1 MSFTYVYV
9 LRSVNH
15 PDRHYTGITT
25 DLKARLAKHNRREV
39 SHTSKFA
46 PWTLETAV
54 AFSSP
59 DKAAAFERY
68 LKSGSGRAFSK
79 RHF

>member
-1 MSFTYVYV
+1 MPFTYVYV

-15 PDRHYTGITT
+15 PGRHYTGITT

-46 PWTLETAV
+46 PWTLEIAV

-59 DKAAAFERY
+59 DKAAAFEFY
-68 LKSGSGRAFSK
+68 LKSGSGRVFAK

>member
-1 MSFTYVYV
+1 MPFTYVYV

-46 PWTLETAV
+46 P
-54 AFSSP
+54 
-59 DKAAAFERY
+59 
-68 LKSGSGRAFSK
+68 
-79 RHF
+79 

>member
-15 PDRHYTGITT
+15 PDRHYTGLTT
-25 DLKARLAKHNRREV
+25 DLKARLAKHNLREV

-54 AFSSP
+54 AFSSR
-59 DKAAAFERY
+59 DKASAFEHY
-68 LKSGSGRAFSK
+68 LKSGSGRAFAH